1 MARKRLEKVATYPER
16 LEAIN
21 EIKSYEDINQSNGYS
36 EIGETIKE
44 FLNHLSVPIVIGL
57 DGYLM
62 NNWDLIN
69 NKLSRYIGSKNVEIN
84 YIDIGDYM
92 KDDKEMNS
100 LFEKYL
106 TDDPVFGK
114 IYKGELDSFFDN
126 AKIQNLKQFLIN
138 NENEIIVVYGTGT
151 GIDELIDLYDL
162 LIYFDLTREEMLKR
176 QKTLG
181 SDFKT
186 QSIGPKR
193 SYYIDF
199 PVNDKHR
206 KQVLKHAN
214 FYVDAN
220 DKNYPVMVKNED
232 FKHSLEKLT
241 KQPFRLKPIYEPGPW
256 GGQWLRKVRKL
267 PEKWENCAWSY
278 EVIAPEMSLLLSN
291 PENSVVLEIP
301 WKTFTAL
308 FYTQIVGDVAP
319 ERFCGEFPVRFDY
332 LDTYE
337 GGDLSIQVHPTSEYI
352 KENFNECYHQGEMY
366 YIVASKKGRKVN
378 LGLNE
383 GIKIS
388 DFREAAEKAEKEH
401 IPFDYKTFVN
411 GIEVNKHDIVM
422 IPPGTVHG
430 SREGLVVL
438 EISATTY
445 RYTFKIYDHLRPDL
459 SGAMRPIHIE
469 HAFNVINS
477 DRTTKWVKNNLKIEP
492 TLLRKEKGVKEYLI
506 ADREEF
512 FHKVHR
518 IEFDTKYSDYTNGS
532 FQVLTLVEGEKIS
545 LKVSNMHNKS
555 IELNYSE
562 TVIVPAAVE
571 KYEVLNKGDNPCKVV
586 KALLKE

>member
-1 MARKRLEKVATYPER
+1 MAKKRLSKVTTYSER

-21 EIKSYEDINQSNGYS
+21 EVCSCKNIQQSVGYR
-36 EIGETIKE
+36 EIGESIRKYVNK
-44 FLNHLSVPIVIGL
+44 LNEPIIIGF
-57 DGYLM
+57 DGFPM

-69 NKLSRYIGSKNVEIN
+69 DKLSSFLRSEDKETR

-92 KDDKEMNS
+92 KDDEK
-100 LFEKYL
+100 LDRIFDKYL
-106 TDDPVFGK
+106 TDDQVFGR
-114 IYKGELDSFFDN
+114 IFKGELDTFFEE
-126 AKIQNLKQFLIN
+126 AKINKLKQFLSSN
-138 NENEIIVVYGTGT
+138 KNGIIVVYGTGT
-151 GIDELIDLYDL
+151 GIDELINLYDL
-162 LIYFDLTREEMLKR
+162 IIYFDLTREEMLKR
-176 QKTLG
+176 QKTHG
-181 SDFKT
+181 NDFKT
-186 QSIGPKR
+186 QSIGPKK

-206 KQVLKHAN
+206 KQVLNNAD
-214 FYVDAN
+214 YYIDAN
-220 DKNYPVMVKNED
+220 DENFPVMVKNED
-232 FKHSLEKLT
+232 FIHILEKLT
-241 KQPFRLKPIYEPGPW
+241 KQPCRLKPIYEPGPW

-267 PEKWENCAWSY
+267 PEEWENCAWSY
-278 EVIAPEMSLLLSN
+278 EVIAPEMSLLVSN
-291 PENSVVLEIP
+291 PESVIVLEIP
-301 WKTFTAL
+301 WKTFIGL
-308 FYTQIVGDVAP
+308 FYSQIVGDVAP

-337 GGDLSIQVHPTSEYI
+337 GGDLSVQVHPTTKYI

-383 GIKIS
+383 GIEIS
-388 DFREAAEKAEKEH
+388 DFKQAAEKAEKEH
-401 IPFDYKTFVN
+401 VPFNYKRFVN
-411 GIEVNKHDIVM
+411 GIDVNDHDIVM

-459 SGAMRPIHIE
+459 SGAMRSIHIN

-477 DRTTKWVKNNLKIEP
+477 YRTTEWVKNNLKVKP

-518 IEFDTKYSDYTNGS
+518 IEFDTKYIDYTNGS
-532 FQVLTLVEGEKIS
+532 FHVLTLVEGEKIS
-545 LKVSNMHNKS
+545 INVSNMHNKRT
-555 IELNYSE
+555 E
-562 TVIVPAAVE
+562 
-571 KYEVLNKGDNPCKVV
+571 
-586 KALLKE
+586 